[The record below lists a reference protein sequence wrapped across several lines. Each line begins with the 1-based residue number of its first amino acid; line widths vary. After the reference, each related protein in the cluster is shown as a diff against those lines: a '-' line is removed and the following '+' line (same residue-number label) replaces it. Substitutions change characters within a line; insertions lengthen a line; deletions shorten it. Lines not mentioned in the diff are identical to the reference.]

1 NLELAALDAAREKF
15 SELGAAVVAIS
26 PQVEAYAR
34 YSVEKNGLH
43 FDVLSDPGNA
53 VARRFG
59 LSFQVPED
67 LKRVYIEMKLDL
79 PRYNG
84 DDSWQLPMP
93 ARFVVD
99 REGIIRYADFDPDY
113 TTRPD
118 PEETLAAL
126 RELSGA

>member
-1 NLELAALDAAREKF
+1 MA
-15 SELGAAVVAIS
+15 AIS
-26 PQVEAYAR
+26 PQTTAYLR
-34 YSVEKNGLH
+34 QSEERNGLH
-43 FDVLSDPGNA
+43 FDLLGDPGNG

-59 LSFQVPED
+59 LAFSIPEE
-67 LKRVYIEMKLDL
+67 LKQVYIQMKIDL

-84 DDSWQLPMP
+84 DDSWELAMP
-93 ARFVVD
+93 ARFIID

-126 RELSGA
+126 REMTRD

>member
-1 NLELAALDAAREKF
+1 
-15 SELGAAVVAIS
+15 VAIS